1 MYERSNRTMA
11 KYQRY
16 AGYAHEAPDPII
28 PKPDVPPDPMIV
40 TVQDGLP
47 ILFEPCEAPA
57 IRVVHP
63 TNPNA
68 PSRNVGVTMLYV
80 PPQGTVAFGSH
91 GPEEVYAVMEG
102 AGIMH
107 FTKGPRPIK
116 KGDFIYLAPWCEHGI
131 ENTGIDQM
139 VVMVITSPT
148 NP

>member
-1 MYERSNRTMA
+1 MA
-11 KYQRY
+11 KYQRS

-91 GPEEVYAVMEG
+91 EPEEVYAVMEG

>member
-1 MYERSNRTMA
+1 MA

-63 TNPNA
+63 TTPNA

-91 GPEEVYAVMEG
+91 EPEEVYAVMEG

>member
-1 MYERSNRTMA
+1 MS

-16 AGYAHEAPDPII
+16 SGYSHRAPDPVIA
-28 PKPDVPPDPMIV
+28 KPEVPPDPKIV

-47 ILFEPCEAPA
+47 ILFEPCESPA

-68 PSRNVGVTMLYV
+68 PSSNVGVTMLYV
-80 PPQGTVAFGSH
+80 PPQGTVEFGSH
-91 GPEEVYAVMEG
+91 EPEEVYAVLEG
-102 AGIMH
+102 TGIMR
-107 FTKGPRPIK
+107 FTKGPRPIT
-116 KGDFIYLAPWCEHGI
+116 KGDFIYLPPWCEHGI
-131 ENTGIDQM
+131 ENSGVEQM

>member
-1 MYERSNRTMA
+1 MA

-16 AGYAHEAPDPII
+16 SGYMHNAPAPTI
-28 PKPDVPPDPMIV
+28 PKPDAPPDPMVV

-57 IRVVHP
+57 VRVVHP
-63 TNPNA
+63 TNPKA
-68 PSRNVGVTMLYV
+68 PSRNMGVTMLYV
-80 PPQGTVAFGSH
+80 PPHGTVAFGSH
-91 GPEEVYAVMEG
+91 EPEEVYAVLEG
-102 AGIMH
+102 TGTMH
-107 FTKGPRPIK
+107 FTKGPRPITT
-116 KGDFIYLAPWCEHGI
+116 GDFIYLPPWCEHGI

>member
-1 MYERSNRTMA
+1 MT

-16 AGYAHEAPDPII
+16 SGYRHEAQAPTI

-57 IRVVHP
+57 VRVVHP

-91 GPEEVYAVMEG
+91 EPEEVYAVLEG

-107 FTKGPRPIK
+107 FTKGPQPIK
-116 KGDFIYLAPWCEHGI
+116 KGDFIYLQPWCEHGI
-131 ENTGIDQM
+131 ENTGVEQM

>member
-1 MYERSNRTMA
+1 MA

-28 PKPDVPPDPMIV
+28 PKPDVPSDPMIV

-91 GPEEVYAVMEG
+91 EPEEVYAVMEG

>member
-1 MYERSNRTMA
+1 MA

-91 GPEEVYAVMEG
+91 EPEEVYAVMEG
-102 AGIMH
+102 AGLMH
-107 FTKGPRPIK
+107 FTKGPRPLK
-116 KGDFIYLAPWCEHGI
+116 KGDFIYLAPWC
-131 ENTGIDQM
+131 
-139 VVMVITSPT
+139 
-148 NP
+148 

>member
-1 MYERSNRTMA
+1 MA

-68 PSRNVGVTMLYV
+68 LSRNVGVTMLYV

-91 GPEEVYAVMEG
+91 EPEEVYAVMEG